1 MSIKCFKQK
10 LFNFRS
16 DTRLNITNIQKI
28 IFLIKTQDDLEFLN
42 GIIYFGLHGVEANV
56 KTNST
61 SYNTMTFR

>member
-16 DTRLNITNIQKI
+16 DTRLNIKNIQKI
-28 IFLIKTQDDLEFLN
+28 IFLIKSQDDLELLN
-42 GIIYFGLHGVEANV
+42 GIIYFGLYRVVANV